1 MQVDVSGPASERDRA
16 PLVALETGGQAT
28 VLSYNVP
35 EPTAYPGRNFIDLPF
50 DASYFTSAVTQ
61 APDREVLAG
70 RPLGEVVG
78 IVQDSLT
85 TGYLD
90 PRVFPLAQGG
100 GHALSGAARVRRT
113 GARIRSL
120 GSAKQWNPQTG
131 EVDEPDIPVEDE
143 PGHSGGGSGAGS
155 GGSGGDAP
163 ADDSVWEIAG
173 HIQAGMSVAV
183 YTDLW
188 GNQVPVFVPQPAAPE
203 PRLMLV
209 EEYRLSTYLGA
220 YGAGRVVQTT
230 TLLPGERTTA
240 SVKTYTRSSSTQ
252 AEASSILDS
261 FSEESAT
268 DFETAVQSEQSD
280 QSDYAKSFEYNAEA
294 EASASWGFGSV
305 KVSGGVAGSTN
316 SSRQEFAKNVSS
328 ATETHAAS
336 ASSKRDVQVNTSSE
350 VSTEVG
356 EETSITREIANINLS
371 APLNYVFRQMN
382 QEFVTFLHLVDVRV
396 AFFNN
401 FAESKRERTL
411 PELDALLDEV
421 MVDDEAKKTEVR
433 DEILHSLRTLADW
446 RGEPVTDALKRSRY
460 PERDGSVTT
469 VWQFNRERVSE
480 YRDAVTGTSF
490 TVPGVILSVQK
501 NVMRTEGIIV
511 EAVLGQALALD
522 RYNSDLQDEALRER
536 RIANEAAELANSRER
551 LAQQVVGT
559 GSTEQADRYASVFPP
574 AGPVSPSPASS
585 TPST

>member
-1 MQVDVSGPASERDRA
+1 MSGPSTERDRT
-16 PLVALETGGQAT
+16 PLVALESGGEAT

-35 EPTAYPGRNFIDLPF
+35 EPTAYPGRNLIDLPF
-50 DASYFTSAVTQ
+50 DASYFTATAAQ
-61 APDREVLAG
+61 APDRVDLAG

-78 IVQDSLT
+78 VVRDSLS

-100 GHALSGAARVRRT
+100 GHALSGAARVRRS
-113 GARIRSL
+113 GARIRTL

-131 EVDEPDIPVEDE
+131 EVDEPGVPVDDN
-143 PGHSGGGSGAGS
+143 PGGGS
-155 GGSGGDAP
+155 GGSGGGGGSGGAGAP
-163 ADDSVWEIAG
+163 AEDSVWEIAG
-173 HIQAGMSVAV
+173 HLQAGMSVAV

-188 GNQVPVFVPQPAAPE
+188 GSQVPVFVPQPTAPE

-220 YGAGRVVQTT
+220 YGAGRVVQTM
-230 TLLPGERTTA
+230 TLLPGEKTTI
-240 SVKTYTRSSSTQ
+240 SVKTYTRSSTTQ

-305 KVSGGVAGSTN
+305 KVAGGVAGSTN

-336 ASSKRDVQVNTSSE
+336 ASSKRDVQVNASSE

-356 EETSITREIANINLS
+356 EETAIAREIANINLS

-401 FAESKRERTL
+401 YAGSKRERTL

-421 MVDDEAKKTEVR
+421 MVDNDAKKTEVR
-433 DEILHSLRTLADW
+433 EEILHSLRTLFDW

-469 VWQFNRERVSE
+469 LWQFNRDRVSE
-480 YRDAVTGTSF
+480 YRDPVTGTSF
-490 TVPGVILSVQK
+490 TVPGVIMSVRK

-522 RYNSDLQDEALRER
+522 PYNSDLQDEALRER

-559 GSTEQADRYASVFPP
+559 GSTEQADRYATVFAPVDPVPP
-574 AGPVSPSPASS
+574 GPS
-585 TPST
+585 TPTS

>member
-1 MQVDVSGPASERDRA
+1 MSRPSGERNRR
-16 PLVALETGGQAT
+16 PLVALETGGVAT

-35 EPTAYPGRNFIDLPF
+35 EPTAYPGRNLIDLPF
-50 DASYFTSAVTQ
+50 DASYFTSAVAQ
-61 APDREVLAG
+61 APDRLTLEG
-70 RPLGEVVG
+70 RPIGEVIG
-78 IVQDSLT
+78 IVRDSLT

-100 GHALSGAARVRRT
+100 GHALSGAARVRRA
-113 GARIRSL
+113 GARIRTV

-131 EVDEPDIPVEDE
+131 EVDEPELPVEDE
-143 PGHSGGGSGAGS
+143 PGGSGGGHNGS
-155 GGSGGDAP
+155 GGGAP
-163 ADDSVWEIAG
+163 ADDSVFEIAG

-220 YGAGRVVQTT
+220 YGAGRVVQTM
-230 TLLPGERTTA
+230 TLLPGEKTTI

-268 DFETAVQSEQSD
+268 GFETAVQAEQSD

-336 ASSKRDVQVNTSSE
+336 ASSKRDVQVNSSSE

-356 EETSITREIANINLS
+356 EETAITREISNINLS

-421 MVDDEAKKTEVR
+421 MVDNRAKKTEVR
-433 DEILHSLRTLADW
+433 EEVLHSLNTLFDW

-480 YRDAVTGTSF
+480 YSDPVTGTSF
-490 TVPGVILSVQK
+490 TVPGVIMSVQK

-522 RYNSDLQDEALRER
+522 PYNSDLQDEALRER

-551 LAQQVVGT
+551 LAQHVVGT
-559 GSTEQADRYASVFPP
+559 GSTEQADRYATVFAPTDP
-574 AGPVSPSPASS
+574 PSPA
-585 TPST
+585 TPAPTS